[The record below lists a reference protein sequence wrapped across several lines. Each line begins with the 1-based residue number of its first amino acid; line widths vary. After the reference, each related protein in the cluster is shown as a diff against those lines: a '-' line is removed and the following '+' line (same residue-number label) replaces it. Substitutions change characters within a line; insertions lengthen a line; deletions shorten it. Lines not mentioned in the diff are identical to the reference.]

1 MRIYKFVTRVPG
13 GLMVVPLF
21 IGMAINTFFPTLLQI
36 GGFTQALSGVGY
48 PTVLG
53 MYLFTVGTKMTIR
66 AAPRML
72 ARGLGL
78 LTAKVGTAT
87 LFALAVAHLF
97 DGDILG
103 LSTLAVMVAMSDTNG
118 GMFLALTGVM
128 GKKEDSGTYVVQSI
142 ETGPF
147 LTMLIFVGTGLAV
160 IPWLTMVSVI
170 APIVAG
176 AILGNLDDELKEF
189 FGSHEPII
197 IPFMAFTLGQTI
209 NLKSVVTAGL
219 PGIVLG
225 LTVLVVTGA
234 VCIAVDR
241 LLGGSG
247 IAGAAASST
256 AGNSAAVPQAV
267 ALADT
272 SFAPVAAAATVQV
285 TASVIVTAILTPLLT
300 AWWYKRLRTQAAAKS
315 EMWRCAESGA
325 VTGRPGRSRGAGA
338 RLLSAGKSP
347 ADARRA
353 PWTSLRP
360 DTGRKFIRVHIWP
373 AELLNHADE

>member
-1 MRIYKFVTRVPG
+1 MKIYKFINRVPG

-21 IGMAINTFFPTLLQI
+21 IGMVINTFFPALLQI
-36 GGFTQALSGVGY
+36 GGFTQALSGAGY
-48 PTVLG
+48 PTMLG
-53 MYLFTVGTKMTIR
+53 MYLFTVGTKMTMR

-72 ARGLGL
+72 VRGLGL
-78 LTAKVGTAT
+78 LSAKVGTAT

-97 DGDILG
+97 GGNLLG

-118 GMFLALTGVM
+118 GIFLALTGVM
-128 GKKEDSGTYVVQSI
+128 GDKDDTGTYVVQSI

-176 AILGNLDDELKEF
+176 AILGNLDDDLREF

-197 IPFMAFTLGQTI
+197 VPFMAFTLGQTI

-219 PGIVLG
+219 PGVALG
-225 LTVLVVTGA
+225 LTVVMVTGA
-234 VCIAVDR
+234 VCILVDR

-247 IAGAAASST
+247 VAGAAASST

-267 ALADT
+267 ALADPT
-272 SFAPVAAAATVQV
+272 FAAVAPAATVQV
-285 TASVIVTAILTPLLT
+285 AASVIVTAIMTPLLT
-300 AWWYKRLRTQAAAKS
+300 AWWYRKVGRARLAAAV
-315 EMWRCAESGA
+315 E
-325 VTGRPGRSRGAGA
+325 TGQPEAAALDR
-338 RLLSAGKSP
+338 
-347 ADARRA
+347 
-353 PWTSLRP
+353 
-360 DTGRKFIRVHIWP
+360 
-373 AELLNHADE
+373 

>member
-1 MRIYKFVTRVPG
+1 MKIYKFVNSVPG
-13 GLMVVPLF
+13 GMMVVPLF
-21 IGMAINTFFPTLLQI
+21 LGMVINTFFPNLLRI
-36 GGFTQALSGVGY
+36 GGFTEALTNVGY
-48 PTVLG
+48 PTFLG
-53 MYLFTVGTKMTIR
+53 MYLFTVGTKMTVR

-72 ARGLGL
+72 LRGFGL

-87 LFALAVAHLF
+87 AFALTVAHVF
-97 DGDILG
+97 GGDVIG

-118 GMFLALTGVM
+118 GMFLALTSVM
-128 GKKEDSGTYVVQSI
+128 GNKEDSGTYVVQSI

-170 APIVAG
+170 APIFVG
-176 AILGNLDDELKEF
+176 AILGNLDDDLREF

-209 NLKSVVTAGL
+209 DLRAVLTAGL
-219 PGIVLG
+219 PGVLLG
-225 LTVLVVTGA
+225 LTVLVVTGI
-234 VCIAVDR
+234 VCITVDR

-247 IAGAAASST
+247 VAGAAASST

-300 AWWYKRLRTQAAAKS
+300 AWWSRRVLRKQAS
-315 EMWRCAESGA
+315 
-325 VTGRPGRSRGAGA
+325 
-338 RLLSAGKSP
+338 SAGVEVV
-347 ADARRA
+347 
-353 PWTSLRP
+353 T
-360 DTGRKFIRVHIWP
+360 TTV
-373 AELLNHADE
+373 

>member
-1 MRIYKFVTRVPG
+1 MKIYRFITRVPG

-21 IGMAINTFFPTLLQI
+21 IGMIINSFFPRLLQI
-36 GGFTQALSGVGY
+36 GGFTQALTGVGY
-48 PTVLG
+48 PTILG
-53 MYLFTVGTKMTIR
+53 MYLFTAGTKMTVR

-72 ARGLGL
+72 LRGFGL
-78 LTAKVGTAT
+78 LGAKVGIAT

-97 DGDILG
+97 DGSVLG

-128 GKKEDSGTYVVQSI
+128 GNKEDSGTYVVQSI

-147 LTMLIFVGTGLAV
+147 LTMLIFVGAGLAV
-160 IPWLTMVSVI
+160 IPWLTMLSVI
-170 APIVAG
+170 APIAVG
-176 AILGNLDDELKEF
+176 AILGNLDDELREF

-197 IPFMAFTLGQTI
+197 VPFMAFTLGQTI

-219 PGIVLG
+219 PGVALG
-225 LTVLVVTGA
+225 VTTVVVTGV

-285 TASVIVTAILTPLLT
+285 AASVIVTAILTPLLT
-300 AWWYKRLRTQAAAKS
+300 SWWYRRQVRARAAK
-315 EMWRCAESGA
+315 MAA
-325 VTGRPGRSRGAGA
+325 PDA
-338 RLLSAGKSP
+338 LS
-347 ADARRA
+347 
-353 PWTSLRP
+353 L
-360 DTGRKFIRVHIWP
+360 
-373 AELLNHADE
+373 